1 VMAKAGELYRL
12 MLAQKNGKLQALQE
26 NYKVSTNDS
35 TRQLWQQMRDQ
46 FEKELGAW
54 PNMPK
59 HGDDHKIAKFEAEGG
74 FITLTLEN
82 TYTPTLQ
89 VLYEIK

>member
-1 VMAKAGELYRL
+1 
-12 MLAQKNGKLQALQE
+12 MLAQKGGVLQALQE

-35 TRQLWQQMRDQ
+35 TRQLWQQMHDQ
-46 FEKELGAW
+46 FEKEIGAW
-54 PNMPK
+54 PNMLK
-59 HGDDHKIAKFEAEGG
+59 NGDDHRVAKFEADGG

-89 VLYEIK
+89 VLYEVKPKK